1 MGRISSNSAT
11 YEEIK
16 QAVFTSA
23 AVAVAAGIC
32 GRMELGTALRPING
46 ISHILWGPQAGNVK
60 TLNAKYT
67 LAGLALNTGA
77 CWFWAWL
84 YRKGAHKV
92 YASTS
97 GAAAG
102 AVGVAALA
110 YVTDYHLI
118 PRRFTPGFELSLSR
132 HSFPWLYA
140 ALAAGLF
147 MPHLNNVEGHN
158 LRASAAHPEYPV
170 RAKKA
175 EDRSNIERNRTD

>member
-1 MGRISSNSAT
+1 MKRIPSGLAT
-11 YEEIK
+11 YEEAK
-16 QAVFTSA
+16 HAVFTSA

-46 ISHILWGPQAGNVK
+46 IRHILWGPQAGTVK

-84 YRKGAHKV
+84 YRKGAQKV

-147 MPHLNNVEGHN
+147 IPHQSNVIG
-158 LRASAAHPEYPV
+158 RKAKASIA
-170 RAKKA
+170 
-175 EDRSNIERNRTD
+175 S

>member
-1 MGRISSNSAT
+1 MRCISSNSLT

-16 QAVFTSA
+16 HAVFTSA
-23 AVAVAAGIC
+23 AVAVAAAIRGK
-32 GRMELGTALRPING
+32 MELGTALRPLNG
-46 ISHILWGPQAGNVK
+46 ISHILWGSHAGNVK
-60 TLNAKYT
+60 TMNAKYT

-84 YRKGAHKV
+84 YRKGARKV
-92 YASTS
+92 RASTS

-102 AVGVAALA
+102 AIGVAALA

-147 MPHLNNVEGHN
+147 IPHLNNVKSHKAK
-158 LRASAAHPEYPV
+158 ASADHYEYPV

-175 EDRSNIERNRTD
+175 EYRNNIERNRTD

>member
-1 MGRISSNSAT
+1 MSRISSNSAT
-11 YEEIK
+11 YEEFK
-16 QAVFTSA
+16 HAVFTSV
-23 AVAVAAGIC
+23 AVAVAAGVC
-32 GRMELGTALRPING
+32 GRIELGTALRPLNG
-46 ISHILWGPQAGNVK
+46 ISHILWGPHAGKVN
-60 TLNAKYT
+60 TINAKYT

-92 YASTS
+92 CASTS
-97 GAAAG
+97 EAATG

-147 MPHLNNVEGHN
+147 IPYLNNVKGHK
-158 LRASAAHPEYPV
+158 AEAFADHCEYPG
-170 RAKKA
+170 RTKKA
-175 EDRSNIERNRTD
+175 EDRSNVERKRTD

>member
-1 MGRISSNSAT
+1 MFSNST
-11 YEEIK
+11 IYEETK
-16 QAVFTSA
+16 HAVFTSA
-23 AVAVAAGIC
+23 AVAVAAAIR
-32 GRMELGTALRPING
+32 GRMELGTSLRPLNG
-46 ISHILWGPQAGNVK
+46 ISHILWGPHAGNVK
-60 TLNAKYT
+60 TMNAKYT

-84 YRKGAHKV
+84 YRKGAYNV

-132 HSFPWLYA
+132 YSFPWLYA

-147 MPHLNNVEGHN
+147 IPHLSDVKGHGAQ
-158 LRASAAHPEYPV
+158 ASIA
-170 RAKKA
+170 
-175 EDRSNIERNRTD
+175 S